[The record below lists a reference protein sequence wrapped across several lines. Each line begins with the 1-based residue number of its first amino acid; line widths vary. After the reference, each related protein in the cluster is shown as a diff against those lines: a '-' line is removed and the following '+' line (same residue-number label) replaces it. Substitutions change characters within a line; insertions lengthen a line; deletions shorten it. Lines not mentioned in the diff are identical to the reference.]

1 MSIRSVPPNGQG
13 VARVPDHVAVGELPQ
28 ETVLLNLDKGEYFT
42 LNEVAS
48 RMFALAQEHDDLDVV
63 LGTLLAEFD
72 VESDRL
78 RADLNIFMDQ
88 LASNGLVEVSNGS
101 A

>member
-1 MSIRSVPPNGQG
+1 MSTGSAPQNGQG

-48 RMFALAQEHDDLDVV
+48 RMLALVQEHNDLDGV
-63 LGTLLAEFD
+63 LGALLAEFD

-78 RADLNIFMDQ
+78 RTDLNIFMDQ

>member
-1 MSIRSVPPNGQG
+1 MSSRSVPPTGQG

-48 RMFALAQEHDDLDVV
+48 RMLALAQEHSDLDVV
-63 LGTLLAEFD
+63 FGALLAEFD
-72 VESDRL
+72 VESERL
-78 RADLNIFMDQ
+78 RADLSIFMDQ